1 MKDYYS
7 ILGVPIDADTSL
19 IKSVYK
25 SLCKIYHP
33 DTYVGNKTYADKKIK
48 EINEAYEHLKNPEKR
63 KKYDTEF
70 QNNYSENSENNSH
83 NHKKNNENDFEK
95 SIKPDWE
102 ILVNYF
108 PEIELERLYLKK
120 LDLNLST
127 NFQIILISLD
137 NPENLD

>member
-63 KKYDTEF
+63 K
-70 QNNYSENSENNSH
+70 NM
-83 NHKKNNENDFEK
+83 
-95 SIKPDWE
+95 
-102 ILVNYF
+102 ILSF
-108 PEIELERLYLKK
+108 KI
-120 LDLNLST
+120 
-127 NFQIILISLD
+127 IILNIQKIIHIITKKIMKMILKNQL
-137 NPENLD
+137 NPTGKF